1 MWSTN
6 GSGGR
11 MSEGFD
17 HYKNT
22 YSEEVAHSIG
32 FIHQSHDFF
41 TRSKA
46 LHLLR
51 LVRRHL
57 GKTSLLS
64 ILDVGCGTGVTD
76 ALIASK
82 FRSVHGVDIA
92 AGVIE
97 KARETNPGVDY
108 RAYDGSTLPFDENS
122 VDVSFAICV
131 LHHVEPPARQRFV
144 SEMQRVTR
152 PGGLI
157 VIFEHNPLNPLT
169 RLAVARCEFDE
180 DVVLLN
186 RPEVQGLV
194 EGAHV
199 DLVES
204 RYILF
209 LPWLMS
215 LSQGLDRAFG
225 RIPLGAQHIVVGQKR
240 P

>member
-1 MWSTN
+1 
-6 GSGGR
+6 

-17 HYKNT
+17 HYKDT
-22 YSEEVAHSIG
+22 YSEEVEHSIG
-32 FIHQSHDFF
+32 FIHQNHDFF

-51 LVRRHL
+51 LAARHL
-57 GKTSLLS
+57 GETSRLS
-64 ILDVGCGTGVTD
+64 VLDVGCGTGVTD
-76 ALIASK
+76 ALIVSK
-82 FRSVHGVDIA
+82 FRSVHGVDVA

-97 KARETNPGVDY
+97 KAAEANPGVDY
-108 RAYDGSTLPFDENS
+108 HAYDGSTLPFDES
-122 VDVSFAICV
+122 SMDVSFAICV

-144 SEMQRVTR
+144 EEMQRVTR

-157 VIFEHNPLNPLT
+157 MIFEHNPLNPLT

-186 RPEVQGLV
+186 RRDVRGLV
-194 EGAHV
+194 ADAHV

-215 LSQGLDRAFG
+215 LSQALDRALG
-225 RIPLGAQHIVVGQKR
+225 TIPLGAQHIVVGKKR
-240 P
+240 F